1 VNEFNPIYLDHN
13 ATTPLDPRVLQAMMP
28 YLLADH
34 GNASSLHRFGQ
45 RARQA
50 IDTARQQVA
59 ALIGAQPDEVFFVSG
74 GTEADNWALR
84 EGVAAAAAQRG
95 TTGAPMHL
103 VTSAIEH
110 AAVLQTVERL
120 RGRGVVVTFV
130 GVDGAGRVDPD
141 AVAAALTPE
150 TTLVSVMLANN
161 DVGTLQPVA
170 AIAALARQ
178 VGAWVHTDAVQ
189 AVGKI
194 ECDVRAL
201 GVDLLALSAHKLGGP
216 KGVGALFVRRG
227 LRLPSL
233 VEGGGQERGR
243 RGGTENVAGI
253 VGLGQAAEL
262 ARAEG
267 SERARR
273 TLALRERLE
282 LGLLARIPRL
292 TINGREAAR
301 LPTTVNLSCAGV
313 DGLDLL
319 LNLDLAGIAASTGA
333 ACSSGRVAPSH
344 VLRAMGR
351 DAATAAEALRLS
363 LGATNTEAEIDR
375 TIEVLAEAVEGL
387 RAQAQPA

>member
-1 VNEFNPIYLDHN
+1 MSDTNPIYLDHN

-28 YLLADH
+28 YLLAEH

-84 EGVAAAAAQRG
+84 EGVAAIVAQRG
-95 TTGAPMHL
+95 GGAPAHL
-103 VTSAIEH
+103 ITSAIEH

-120 RGRGVVVTFV
+120 RARGTSVTLV
-130 GVDGAGRVDPD
+130 GVDANGRVDP
-141 AVAAALTPE
+141 AEIAAALRPE
-150 TTLVSVMLANN
+150 TALVSLMLANN

-170 AIAALARQ
+170 AVAALAQ
-178 VGAWVHTDAVQ
+178 AVGALVHSDAVQ
-189 AVGKI
+189 AVGKV

-227 LRLPSL
+227 LRLRSL
-233 VEGGGQERGR
+233 IEGGGQERGR
-243 RGGTENVAGI
+243 RGGTENVAAI

-267 SERARR
+267 AERARR
-273 TLALRERLE
+273 TGALRERLE
-282 LGLLARIPRL
+282 QGLLARIPRA

-301 LPTTVNLSCAGV
+301 LPTTVSLSCAGV
-313 DGLDLL
+313 DGLDLV

-351 DAATAAEALRLS
+351 DVATAAEALRLS

>member
-1 VNEFNPIYLDHN
+1 MSDTNPIYLDHN

-28 YLLADH
+28 YLLAEH

-84 EGVAAAAAQRG
+84 EGVEAVAAQRG
-95 TTGAPMHL
+95 GGAPAHL
-103 VTSAIEH
+103 ITSAIEH

-120 RGRGVVVTFV
+120 RARGTSVTLV
-130 GVDGAGRVDPD
+130 GVDANGRVDP
-141 AVAAALTPE
+141 AEIAAALRPE
-150 TTLVSVMLANN
+150 TALISLMLANN

-170 AIAALARQ
+170 AVAAVAHE
-178 VGAWVHTDAVQ
+178 VGALVHSDAVQ
-189 AVGKI
+189 AVGKV
-194 ECDVRAL
+194 ECDVRTL

-227 LRLPSL
+227 LRLRSL
-233 VEGGGQERGR
+233 IEGGGQERGR

-267 SERARR
+267 AERARR
-273 TLALRERLE
+273 TGALRERLE
-282 LGLLARIPRL
+282 QGLLARIPRA
-292 TINGREAAR
+292 TINGRTAAR
-301 LPTTVNLSCAGV
+301 LPTTVSLSCAGV
-313 DGLDLL
+313 DGLDLV